1 MKRIVSLV
9 LALAMVLSLC
19 IFTTASADNGFVDGK
34 FTETRHIT
42 VEVYN
47 RYNDG
52 GSDPTSSV
60 YAQYIKQGMLDK
72 YNVDVE
78 LVSVGRW
85 TEVDDLNNLLATGD
99 APDVCVTYSY
109 PTIQT
114 FAGMGGIIDL
124 NPLLTEYRICC
135 RICGRCWATTT
146 STTIRI
152 RKPALCGRLKRCW
165 RNPRASTPSSA
176 RTGWTSWV

>member
-19 IFTTASADNGFVDGK
+19 IFTTASADDGFVDGK

-72 YNVDVE
+72 YT
-78 LVSVGRW
+78 W
-85 TEVDDLNNLLATGD
+85 TLNWCLSA
-99 APDVCVTYSY
+99 
-109 PTIQT
+109 
-114 FAGMGGIIDL
+114 AG
-124 NPLLTEYRICC
+124 PKLT
-135 RICGRCWATTT
+135 T
-146 STTIRI
+146 
-152 RKPALCGRLKRCW
+152 
-165 RNPRASTPSSA
+165 
-176 RTGWTSWV
+176 